1 VLICPQ
7 LIASV
12 EAQVK
17 AQGLSDNKAPQNS
30 LGGGLSCE
38 AWTIAKRCHGMVAWE
53 LPRRM
58 YHRCRGL
65 GGQKR
70 TPWRWMVLERDH
82 TLLATPKSVRCWQQG
97 LWVVLER
104 DHTLPSNFKISSMLA
119 TRTLGSARARSYAP
133 SNFKISLCYLQHGF
147 LYYWHHD
154 DYLLRSS
161 VHK

>member
-1 VLICPQ
+1 MLICPQ

-104 DHTLPSNFKISSMLA
+104 DHTLLATSKSVYVICSTAFYIIGTTMTISSEALF
-119 TRTLGSARARSYAP
+119 TSESV
-133 SNFKISLCYLQHGF
+133 Q
-147 LYYWHHD
+147 
-154 DYLLRSS
+154 LRMIQNWY
-161 VHK
+161 